1 MAKRKPHRRAPGRA
15 PFERAQ
21 GQPHGVGP
29 ARGPARGPAPEP
41 SAQAPDGKRNSGL
54 SRDRGERRGAHW
66 LYGTHPVLAALGN
79 ATRRCFRLV
88 ATPEAEHSLRP
99 RIEPLLAGRR
109 GLKPE
114 ILGRNEID
122 RLLPPGSIHQ
132 GLALEVEPLGEPQ
145 LDEILREAAG
155 REDATLLVLDQVTDP
170 HNVGAILRSASAFGA
185 LAVVLT
191 ERHAP
196 GATATLAKAASGAM
210 EAVPL
215 VRVTNLARAL
225 DEMKAA
231 GLWCAGLD
239 AEATTNLADARLD
252 GRVALV
258 LGAEGQGLRRLT
270 RERCDVLVRI
280 PMARGAVAS
289 LNVSN
294 AAAVALYELY
304 RTRAKG

>member
-1 MAKRKPHRRAPGRA
+1 
-15 PFERAQ
+15 
-21 GQPHGVGP
+21 
-29 ARGPARGPAPEP
+29 
-41 SAQAPDGKRNSGL
+41 
-54 SRDRGERRGAHW
+54 
-66 LYGTHPVLAALGN
+66 VLAALGN
-79 ATRRCFRLV
+79 AARRCFRLV
-88 ATPEAEHSLRP
+88 ATPEAGQSLRP

-132 GLALEVEPLGEPQ
+132 GLALEVEPLSEPQ
-145 LDEILREAAG
+145 LDEILREAAA

-196 GATATLAKAASGAM
+196 GATATLAKAASGAT

-225 DEMKAA
+225 DEIKAA

-239 AEATTNLADARLD
+239 AEATTSLADARLD

-280 PMARGAVAS
+280 PMARDAVAS

-294 AAAVALYELY
+294 AAAVALYELH